1 MTTAINVPMSPAD
14 LTRELLY
21 REAINEALRQEMER
35 DERVIIMGEEI
46 AGGAGREHLGIV
58 DAWGG
63 PFRTTVGLI
72 QQFGNQRVL
81 DTPLSEAAFVGA
93 AIGAASTGM
102 RTIAELMFFDFIG
115 VCMDQLLNN
124 AAKMRYM
131 FGGQVKVPFTLLTR
145 IGAGFGSAA
154 QHSESFYSIFS
165 HIPGLKGVCPSDP
178 YTAKGLLIAAIRD
191 DDPVVYFEHKG
202 LYGNTGPVPE
212 ESYEIPIGKAR
223 TVREGSDITLVGI
236 SRMTWVCTEAAEEL
250 AKNGVNAEV
259 IDLLSISPIDYD
271 HVSDSVRRTHRL
283 VVVDE
288 DTPICSLSGDI
299 CARVAE
305 EAFDYLDAPP
315 SRVTAPHTPV
325 PYSRA
330 LENNYVPNAAR
341 VIKTVNG
348 LLDRG

>member
-1 MTTAINVPMSPAD
+1 MTTTT
-14 LTRELLY
+14 TRELQY
-21 REAINEALRQEMER
+21 RQAINEALRQEMER
-35 DERVIIMGEEI
+35 DENVIIMGEEI

-72 QQFGNQRVL
+72 QQFGRERVL
-81 DTPLSEAAFVGA
+81 DTPLSEAAFVGT

-102 RTIAELMFFDFIG
+102 RAVAELMFVDFIG

-131 FGGQVKVPFTLLTR
+131 FGGQVTLPFVLLTR

-165 HIPGLKGVCPSDP
+165 HIPGLKGVVPSDA

-191 DDPVVYFEHKG
+191 DDPVVFFEHKG
-202 LYGNTGPVPE
+202 LYGETCQVPE
-212 ESYEIPIGKAR
+212 EPYVLPLGKAR
-223 TVREGSDITLVGI
+223 TVREGTDITLVGI

-250 AKNGVNAEV
+250 AKSGINAEV
-259 IDLLSISPIDYD
+259 VDLLSVSPIDYD
-271 HVSDSVRRTHRL
+271 HVIDSVRRTHRL

-288 DTPICSLSGDI
+288 DTPICSLAGDI

-305 EAFDYLDAPP
+305 EAFDHLDAPP

-330 LENNYVPNAAR
+330 LEDNYVPNAAR
-341 VIKTVNG
+341 VIKTVQG
-348 LLDRG
+348 LMSR

>member
-1 MTTAINVPMSPAD
+1 MTTTTASMTTTA
-14 LTRELLY
+14 TRVIQY
-21 REAINEALRQEMER
+21 RQAINEALRQEMER
-35 DERVIIMGEEI
+35 DETVIIMGEEI

-72 QQFGNQRVL
+72 QQFGKERVL
-81 DTPLSEAAFVGA
+81 DTPLSEAAFIGT
-93 AIGAASTGM
+93 AIGASSTGM
-102 RTIAELMFFDFIG
+102 RAIAELMFVDFVG
-115 VCMDQLLNN
+115 VCMDQLINN

-154 QHSESFYSIFS
+154 QHSESYYSIFA
-165 HIPGLKGVCPSDP
+165 HMPGLKGVVPSDP
-178 YTAKGLLIAAIRD
+178 YTAKGLLVAAIRD

-212 ESYEIPIGKAR
+212 ELYALPLGKAR
-223 TVREGSDITLVGI
+223 TVRQGTDVTLVGI
-236 SRMTWVCTEAAEEL
+236 SRMTWVCTAAAEEL
-250 AKNGVNAEV
+250 AKSGVNAEV
-259 IDLLSISPIDYD
+259 VDLLSVSPIDYD
-271 HVSDSVRRTHRL
+271 HIIDSVRRTHRI

-288 DTPICSLSGDI
+288 DTPVCSLASDI

-315 SRVTAPHTPV
+315 SRVTSPHTPV

-330 LENNYVPNAAR
+330 LENIYLPNEAR
-341 VIKTVNG
+341 VVKTVQR
-348 LLDRG
+348 LLGRG